1 MGSGMTEEEAFA
13 KGFIKGYE
21 TGLREAFDETIRT
34 VQRKSFTNT
43 ELLLV
48 VKNQR
53 VNIPDKVL
61 MQKRRLLKELGVD
74 LITDRTAPALELE
87 IGVAPGSSLFV
98 KERTPQGA
106 FRIFNQLVSQ
116 GAKGLIFSRLAHD
129 AVRLKVGSDCEAVY
143 WLTKFEVQNEDLK
156 QYYIQPTDLGNFY
169 TTFKKFL
176 VTNKNV
182 QTVVLLDGIQYLI
195 SNNDFNGILKS
206 IQKMKDDIYMF
217 HSAFII
223 TADPASLNLNEV
235 KQLENEMQNVIEK

>member
-1 MGSGMTEEEAFA
+1 MTEEEAFA

-21 TGLREAFDETIRT
+21 AGLREAFDETIRT

-74 LITDRTAPALELE
+74 LITDRMAPTLELE
-87 IGVAPGSSLFV
+87 VGVAPGSSLFV
-98 KERTPQGA
+98 KERTPEGA
-106 FRIFNQLVSQ
+106 FRIFNQLVAQ
-116 GAKGLIFSRLAHD
+116 GANGLIISRLPHD
-129 AVRLKVGSDCEAVY
+129 TVRSKVGPDCAVY
-143 WLTKFEVQNEDLK
+143 WLTKFEVQNEELK
-156 QYYIQPTDLGNFY
+156 PFYIQPTDLGPLY

-176 VTNKNV
+176 LTHKNE
-182 QTVVLLDGIQYLI
+182 QTVVMLDGIQYLI
-195 SNNDFNGILKS
+195 SNNDFNGILKN

-217 HSAFII
+217 RSAFII
-223 TADPASLNLNEV
+223 TADPASINLSEI